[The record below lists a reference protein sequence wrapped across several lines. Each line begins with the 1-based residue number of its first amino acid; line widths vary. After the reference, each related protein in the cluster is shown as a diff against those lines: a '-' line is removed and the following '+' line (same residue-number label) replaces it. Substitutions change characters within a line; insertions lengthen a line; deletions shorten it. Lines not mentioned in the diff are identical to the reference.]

1 MNTMSNPNILKLIMA
16 SALTCMVCACD
27 FAEKNIDPNS
37 SSSIEPGPLLTY
49 TQLHTT
55 TGGISKNIQV
65 GTCMMLVQQTAT
77 LNPDMPG
84 DKYYQMEPY
93 ATSFFEDTY
102 SDLIKHWRELE
113 VRASSDAKYTNMQGV
128 AKIWGSYLFQRM
140 TDMFGNVPYS
150 EAGLG
155 YYEQIYKPKYDTQE
169 SIYRD
174 MIQQVKEG
182 INLLS
187 ADKPAISGDLF
198 YNGDISKWK
207 KFGASLLLR
216 IGMRLSEVA
225 PDLAKQTVA
234 DAVTIGVMTQPEDLC
249 MLIHD
254 GSGKD
259 AFKNPLS
266 FRYKDDGFIE
276 SDAIKISKTF
286 MDYLKSTNDPRIH
299 VYCSLKDGNTELN
312 KQFGLPNGYD
322 TSTITSVGNAYVG
335 LENTSNFNIN
345 TILRMDAP
353 TLFLLPSETKLLLAE
368 AVLRGWTNGNAET
381 LYKEAI
387 TSSMKEQKIAYGEK
401 GAITDDE
408 INTYLGQDLFAAA
421 TSTEKKLQVIGEQY
435 WVATFINGYESYANW
450 RRTGYPKLTPTN
462 YSGSMSPGVIP
473 TRLPYSTDEYTSNK
487 ANIEAANQLQ
497 GADKVTT
504 HVWWDVN

>member
-1 MNTMSNPNILKLIMA
+1 MSNPNILKLIMA

-37 SSSIEPGPLLTY
+37 SVSIEPGPLLTY

-77 LNPDMPG
+77 LNLDMPG
-84 DKYYQMEPY
+84 DKYYKMNSY

-102 SDLIKHWRELE
+102 GDLIKHWRELE
-113 VRASSDAKYTNMQGV
+113 VRTSSDAKYANMQGV
-128 AKIWGSYLFQRM
+128 AKIWGAYLFQRM

-182 INLLS
+182 VNLLS

-198 YNGDISKWK
+198 YDGDISKWK

-234 DAVTIGVMTQPEDLC
+234 DAVAIGVMSQPEDLC

-254 GSGKD
+254 ASGKN
-259 AFKNPLS
+259 AFKNPLA
-266 FRYKDDGFIE
+266 FRFLDDNFIK

-286 MDYLKSTNDPRIH
+286 MDYLKTTNDPRIH
-299 VYCSLKDGNTELN
+299 VYCSLKDGDTTLD

-322 TSTITSVGNAYVG
+322 THTIPSVGNDFKG

-353 TLFLLPSETKLLLAE
+353 TIFLMPSETKLLLAE
-368 AVLRGWTNGNAET
+368 AVLRGWTNGNAEA
-381 LYKEAI
+381 LYKEAV
-387 TSSMKEQKIAYGEK
+387 TSSMKEQEIAYGPQ
-401 GAITDDE
+401 GVITDDE
-408 INTYLGQDLFAAA
+408 INTYLAQNLFTAAS
-421 TSTEKKLQVIGEQY
+421 TTEKKLELIGEQY

-473 TRLPYSTDEYTSNK
+473 TRLPYSTDEYTNNR
-487 ANIEAANQLQ
+487 ANIETAIQQQ
-497 GADKVTT
+497 GVDKVTT